1 MDNNLPGDG
10 IHSTDLERLRQLR
23 DPNIEEITVL
33 LHHREKRLI
42 LKVNGIERNNLK
54 VSDPEG
60 KFETCLKWLK
70 EQFILWRTPKN

>member
-10 IHSTDLERLRQLR
+10 IHSTDIERLRQLR
-23 DPNIEEITVL
+23 DPNIEEITIL
-33 LHHREKRLI
+33 LHHGEKRLI

-54 VSDPEG
+54 ISDPES
-60 KFETCLKWLK
+60 KFETCLKWIK

>member
-1 MDNNLPGDG
+1 MASNNINDG
-10 IHSTDLERLRQLR
+10 MQSIDMERLRNLR

-54 VSDPEG
+54 ISDPED
-60 KFETCLKWLK
+60 KFETCLKWIK

>member
-23 DPNIEEITVL
+23 DPNIEEVTVL
-33 LHHREKRLI
+33 LHHGEKRLI

-54 VSDPEG
+54 VSNPED
-60 KFETCLKWLK
+60 KFETCLKWIK